1 MEMKKHV
8 SVRLPP
14 RILELVEGMSKKYC
28 ETKTGI
34 IEKAIT
40 IGLIHLIDLYENS
53 FFENK

>member
-8 SVRLPP
+8 SLRLPP